1 MKKHISFLIMNME
14 KGGGTERVTSVIA
27 NKLREKGFIISI
39 ISCRNGRKSLYPLE
53 EDISLLSLEGEKIS
67 NSTIRKC
74 KNVIS
79 LKRIVKEKKIDILI
93 AVDVALYIY
102 ILPLQKMK
110 LCKGIAWEHF
120 NCHITPNGLVGISR
134 KLATRYADCVVVLG
148 KRDYNSYLKK
158 YPKIKKIEFIYNPIA
173 LNLETSANINVK
185 RVIAVGRLDEQKG
198 FDMLINAWSRIEE
211 KVPDWKLD
219 IFGEGPLRKQLQ
231 DQIKNLNLKNIYL
244 KGYSVD
250 IEKEYINSSV
260 FVLSSRYEGFV
271 LALMEAQ
278 AKALPCVSFDCKE
291 GPAELIDNGI
301 NGYLIEEGNEREF
314 SEKLLELLLDEK
326 MRKKFS
332 ENSRKDLDR
341 FNIEKIIEKWNR
353 LIVTL

>member
-134 KLATRYADCVVVLG
+134 KLATRYADCVVEF
-148 KRDYNSYLKK
+148 DILKG
-158 YPKIKKIEFIYNPIA
+158 IGII
-173 LNLETSANINVK
+173 S
-185 RVIAVGRLDEQKG
+185 VIAGHVAQNYD
-198 FDMLINAWSRIEE
+198 IPRIM
-211 KVPDWKLD
+211 
-219 IFGEGPLRKQLQ
+219 
-231 DQIKNLNLKNIYL
+231 QI
-244 KGYSVD
+244 
-250 IEKEYINSSV
+250 
-260 FVLSSRYEGFV
+260 
-271 LALMEAQ
+271 Q
-278 AKALPCVSFDCKE
+278 
-291 GPAELIDNGI
+291 
-301 NGYLIEEGNEREF
+301 
-314 SEKLLELLLDEK
+314 
-326 MRKKFS
+326 
-332 ENSRKDLDR
+332 
-341 FNIEKIIEKWNR
+341 
-353 LIVTL
+353 